1 MIQAAEYQ
9 IQPRQIAQP
18 GQPSIA
24 GRPLPYLSDRWP
36 SFNRATIRQDSMQFQ
51 ANVVKGNAPIAK
63 TIRCLR
69 NIYIIDKV

>member
-1 MIQAAEYQ
+1 MIQATGYQ
-9 IQPRQIAQP
+9 IQPRQIAPP

-51 ANVVKGNAPIAK
+51 ANVVEGDALIEK

-69 NIYIIDKV
+69 NIHIIDTV